1 LRAAPGNVAPRHLRT
16 GVSGWSVCLADHQRE
31 LAKEETRRAD
41 QFVNLVSSNPAGRR
55 AMKKICLEA
64 IEVTAMLATTPD
76 QQQNMR
82 AEERFWELYYA
93 QMYIIELHQA
103 KNTGRTA
110 RELNSG
116 VGMKSR
122 CSLRRG
128 GTITDSLS
136 PMVADGWA
144 WNHHDLQVP
153 APLVNIAHFQKLM
166 N

>member
-1 LRAAPGNVAPRHLRT
+1 V
-16 GVSGWSVCLADHQRE
+16 SVCLADHQRE

-55 AMKKICLEA
+55 AMKKLCLEA

-93 QMYIIELHQA
+93 QMYIIELHQT

-110 RELNSG
+110 RELDSG

-128 GTITDSLS
+128 RDHYRLSVTDGCRWLGVE
-136 PMVADGWA
+136 P
-144 WNHHDLQVP
+144 P
-153 APLVNIAHFQKLM
+153 
-166 N
+166 